1 MAGKACLRSH
11 LKRALRSKTPAD
23 EGSTLIELAVA
34 LPLSFTMT
42 FGFIY
47 FSMMIFG
54 MCNNAFA
61 GRAVTRY
68 ASIHSNTSSLPTT
81 QAAMNAIIARYAISF
96 PTNTCT
102 VTYSYGNGNNI
113 GQPVY
118 INVVSTYHLSIMGI
132 SYGPIVFSWSTV
144 GGVTE

>member
-1 MAGKACLRSH
+1 MTCNARLRTYVNSLLRDKAG
-11 LKRALRSKTPAD
+11 AD
-23 EGSTLIELAVA
+23 GGSTLIEVAVC

-47 FSMMIFG
+47 FSLMILG
-54 MCNNAFA
+54 LCNYAFA

-81 QAAMNAIIARYAISF
+81 QTAMNAIIARYVVPY

-118 INVVSTYHLSIMGI
+118 INVVAIYHLSIMGI
-132 SYGPIVFSWSTV
+132 SYGPITFSWSTV
-144 GGVTE
+144 GGVVE